1 MTLLKVQ
8 GLDAGYGQMQILRDV
23 GFAIEKGE
31 YLGILGHN
39 GMGKSTLLK
48 AIGGVIPLIRGNISI
63 EDREVGRLPAHMR
76 ARAGIGYVPQ
86 GRQIFPNLTVRENM
100 EMAALSTRHPVEI
113 VDRVLVAFQRLQPIV
128 DRAGGVLSGGE
139 QQILALARCLC
150 GGPRLLLL
158 DEPTEGVQP
167 SIRSEIIEILLQL
180 KTELGLTILLV
191 EQNVRFMRALADR
204 ILYMEKGRL
213 GTEPT
218 GDLAVSLGGSQT
230 EKFVIPAEAQ

>member
-1 MTLLKVQ
+1 MTFLRVQ

-48 AIGGVIPLIRGNISI
+48 AIGGVIPLIRGTISI
-63 EDREVGRLPAHMR
+63 EDREVSRLPVHMR

-100 EMAALSTRHPVEI
+100 EMAALSTHRPAEI
-113 VDRVLVAFQRLQPIV
+113 VDHVLAAFKRLHPIV

-218 GDLAVSLGGSQT
+218 DELSAALGAST
-230 EKFVIPAEAQ
+230 